1 MATEVKRGKK
11 ITFERMPSDEEVTAY
26 VKELKAKRPSGRHL
40 TDLVGLLRDGIRS
53 ARSNGV
59 EWAAIADFIYE
70 KTGREVP
77 PDAVAQSYTTIER
90 QRQNEGRGENEA
102 SYAELRHF
110 ANVAAE
116 LLASQMQCSKDD
128 AIRTINDEIKKRRDE
143 RREKERKKREERREQ
158 MQTTYEEQEQYH
170 EQTTETS
177 QYEESQ
183 ELDYRGMVFTSDDL
197 ARLSVELIE
206 KLKRGEKVSRD
217 EVRNTPEDIRVRW
230 TAAIANYKN
239 QVS

>member
-1 MATEVKRGKK
+1 
-11 ITFERMPSDEEVTAY
+11 
-26 VKELKAKRPSGRHL
+26 
-40 TDLVGLLRDGIRS
+40 
-53 ARSNGV
+53 
-59 EWAAIADFIYE
+59 
-70 KTGREVP
+70 
-77 PDAVAQSYTTIER
+77 
-90 QRQNEGRGENEA
+90 
-102 SYAELRHF
+102 
-110 ANVAAE
+110 
-116 LLASQMQCSKDD
+116 MQCSKDD

-197 ARLSVELIE
+197 ARLPVELVE